1 MFYLVIAYDTP
12 SDKRRNKLAKTLKCY
27 GQRRQ
32 YSLFEARVSREQWAT
47 LKGKLVNLVDEA
59 DDTLA
64 VYFLSPESLKRTWRV
79 GHSELKP
86 QHEPDIL

>member
-1 MFYLVIAYDTP
+1 MYLVIAYDTP
-12 SDKRRNKLAKTLKCY
+12 SDKRRRRLAKALECY
-27 GQRRQ
+27 GERRQ

-47 LKGKLVNLVDEA
+47 LKGKLHQLVDEA

-64 VYFLSPESLKRTWRV
+64 VYFLSPESLNRTWRV

-86 QHEPDIL
+86 QHEPDFI